1 MSELA
6 EIRRKNLEL
15 IVDRLGLAAAA
26 RRFNKP
32 ASQIRDMITKR
43 KSFGEKVARN
53 MEEVWE
59 KEGFPRLS
67 FDAERIELEELIKQ
81 TRPHTDG
88 SLAEGIDDIPHH
100 GRRAASPE
108 SDFPP
113 QDFVYNSR
121 PSKTTSSVDEVFSRL
136 PEDLR
141 RNTNKPI
148 KVGQLST
155 KVDYMSDKLVVELKR
170 VGSGAS
176 IDSGILQLVTLKA
189 ILDTDSMLR
198 YVLVLLQGSLPG
210 SGVQQAMI
218 RGGLLGIDVYVT
230 TSADEAAHLIEH
242 MEKASSQTPQ
252 SA

>member
-53 MEEVWE
+53 MEQVWE
-59 KEGFPRLS
+59 KEGFPPLS
-67 FDAERIELEELIKQ
+67 FDAEGIALEELMEQ
-81 TRPHTDG
+81 ARPHIDG
-88 SLAEGIDDIPHH
+88 RLEGLEDIPHH
-100 GRRAASPE
+100 APGAASSE

-121 PSKTTSSVDEVFSRL
+121 PSKATSSVDEVFSHL

-148 KVGQLST
+148 KFGQLST
-155 KVDYMSDKLVVELKR
+155 KVDYMSDKLVIELKR

-189 ILDTDSMLR
+189 ILGTDPMLR
-198 YVLVLLQGSLPG
+198 YALILLQATLPG

-242 MEKASSQTPQ
+242 MERASSQTPQ